1 MTNEIAIGLD
11 YSHNNKLIIEN
22 NAFTDFIQLF
32 FDSDFKLGKIEAGLT
47 YDKLKKYDLFII
59 GVPHLGPNLD
69 PDEIADLVKYVEDGG
84 SLLIINDGG
93 GDYEN
98 KNNLSEL
105 TQNFGIRFNS
115 DILYDNKEF
124 IKESSHPIIKNFKSH
139 FITRD
144 ISQFIH
150 SNGCTLKEDKS
161 IENEKVDINI
171 IAYSSKDT
179 SWHSYFNGDAWQEE
193 SEQHLPILGA
203 IHYHLGKVFVIGTL
217 SIFSSLSKSYGI
229 KSTENFKLI
238 TNVISWLLN
247 KAGTEEEKS
256 LKPIFTTVA
265 IEQDLY
271 YWIKEVLEKGKWKNL
286 DELIN
291 FALKVTKIR
300 LKEAEK
306 EEEKPQDDKD

>member
-1 MTNEIAIGLD
+1 MTAQIAIGLD
-11 YSHNNKLIIEN
+11 HSHNNKLTIEN
-22 NAFTDFIQLF
+22 NAFTDFIQYF

-47 YDKLKKYDLFII
+47 YDKLKKYNLFII

-69 PDEIADLVKYVEDGG
+69 SDEIADLVKYVEDGG

-115 DILYDNKEF
+115 DKLYDNKDF
-124 IKESSHPIIKNFKSH
+124 VKKNSHPIIKDFKSH

-144 ISQFIH
+144 ITQFIH

-161 IENEKVDINI
+161 IENDKIDINL
-171 IAYSSKDT
+171 IAFSSKNT
-179 SWHSYFNGDAWQEE
+179 SWHSYFNGDEWQDE
-193 SEQHLPILGA
+193 SEQQLPIIGA
-203 IHYHLGKVFVIGTL
+203 IHYHLGKVFVIGNL

-229 KSTENFKLI
+229 RSTENFKLI
-238 TNVISWLLN
+238 SNIISWLLN
-247 KAGTEEEKS
+247 KASTEEEKI
-256 LKPIFTTVA
+256 LKPIYTTVA
-265 IEQDLY
+265 IEQDLF
-271 YWIKEVLEKGKWKNL
+271 YWIKEILDKGKWKNL

-306 EEEKPQDDKD
+306 DDQDK